1 MTDSLGRGTGG
12 SVKNTTKVNMGGVE
26 VDCQVTAQE
35 CGGGYYCS
43 EVEVGVWDGYQW
55 WDYDI
60 SEFQRMH
67 QRLEVLNAAESSS
80 VLGNA
85 AA

>member
-1 MTDSLGRGTGG
+1 MTDSLGHGTGG
-12 SVKNTTKVNMGGVE
+12 SVKRTTKVNMGGVG

-43 EVEVGVWDGYQW
+43 EVEARVWDGYQR

-60 SEFQRMH
+60 SEFQKMH
-67 QRLEVLNAAESSS
+67 QQLEGLNAAESSS